1 MTKVSDI
8 SNELGEDVSDDF
20 KNAAQDASKLYAVI
34 KQLTAVKAN
43 DFKGVSILTD
53 TGAYKSTFEIIKE
66 IANAWGQMTDINQAA
81 LLEQIAGKRQA
92 SAIAAIFQDPEL
104 LQKGEDYANSAAGAT
119 EKAMDVALDTVEVR
133 MKRLQNEAQ
142 TFWQELVNSNGLK
155 SLIDGLTSALDIVNK
170 IVKASHGVLG
180 GSGTAGLLGLV
191 AGGAQSTFNKI
202 RNGANSSGGAIS
214 FTGNGAYAF
223 GVKLGRSQASK
234 YSAVMDQ
241 RGTIYSADDIAIVD
255 KIYQAYKKTG
265 TGAQALNAA
274 VKQAGFSVNG
284 LNKNCQHLVS
294 SLQNDSDAVG
304 VLITSSKSLSQGVN
318 AAGESMKAF
327 GRVALSSLASG
338 LLSAGISIGISALM
352 KLIDNYVNRLDTA
365 IDKGKEFS
373 KSIQEQSNAY
383 SDNEKQ
389 IESLRD
395 EYDAL
400 ARGVDEHGK
409 NVSLTTDQYKRYKEI
424 VSQIVQLAPS
434 VAKGYSD
441 ENGYLVDRNKLIDD
455 AIAKQKEYNAEVQQ
469 KRFGSEGFATEINGQ
484 LATAQQ
490 AKQSSIKGQLN
501 WFEQHTG
508 APAIDTTSS
517 DAGLQ
522 QDYDAY
528 AEAQKDFLGNLK
540 KAFDQSEQSNSET
553 LDEYLQKQFGIS
565 GATVD
570 NLTLISK
577 SIDKITDGLNPK
589 DSKAKSQL
597 SSITSDL
604 SRSAAKWVDDAETV
618 DSVNKAIQ
626 DNFTAYV
633 ENAVDGYDKLNDAQK
648 SAIKNSISNMTYADV
663 IKGTKSEQDQSI
675 LSGTWEVDDEKRKA
689 QQKKYEDMVK
699 LLQNTASQKAISQA
713 SKIDTSLDYV
723 SYEKQYKAN
732 ISKLER
738 TLNDVNKSQNLSLS
752 PADIKQLVNITPVD
766 QDGND
771 LHENP
776 KAMADRLKA
785 TLKDGA
791 SAVDNMTMDQINVMY
806 PVVEEIAEEHPGA
819 KIELD
824 QARQML
830 SLQTRIEELKNKSVA
845 SYGNLKTQVESYAS
859 AISGLNDITANNQI
873 ITTDMYNTLV
883 SAGVSVQDLDSV
895 VREFGYDT
903 DGNTTYLVENIDK
916 LKEFTSVANEAA
928 KTSIA
933 ENIDVQRRRYAELLD
948 QLDKVVTENYNYVQ
962 SNHKLTESRK
972 DDVRSIQ
979 EQLDQTQDL
988 LESYA
993 ALQVQVSATS
1003 QSYSAFKKAKEYDSR
1018 TDFGSEAIEMIT
1030 ELADDMRTATYGT
1043 EAFKAAMNAI
1053 VPKSALTNL
1062 DDANQKIYDTATY
1075 LKKLKSDGYLNVDS
1089 DGVLKGLN
1097 VDQFV
1102 QTGLTNGVFEG
1113 SEGNLRL
1120 NDTITSIDQVA
1131 QKFQMT
1137 IPMVQAFD
1145 EALKRAGTTG
1155 RSMFAG
1161 LIGDDTQNQIYR
1173 TLQDLNDAEND
1184 LQAAMNQGVDSS
1196 TLKQY
1201 KDKVDAVHKEVSDLA
1216 SSGVRKRVSDY
1227 FDAKDQLN
1235 DLDLHGGSEG
1245 LRKKLEEQLNQKPT
1259 QLDVQLAIT
1268 NFDDELKILQG
1279 KSKSKKL
1286 ELYGEINHVD
1296 TSKKPV
1302 SDDVLNEW
1310 VEKRIQRD
1318 TKLKKQ
1324 TSEFADDE
1332 SNAAKNEM
1340 DSLMKQ
1346 LDDTKSAIEGLTD
1359 AVKEDTAARSG
1370 DKSEGSTAKNKKE
1383 TDSYDIDAAGANK
1396 TYDDIDKKN
1405 KQVSS
1410 DITNANP
1417 EFRINGSQSFTV
1429 LGQIHDAAKKVHDYI
1444 ADAVW
1449 PEHSFIKS
1457 ANAKKSKS
1465 SGKAK
1470 ADGGTVTGES
1480 KALVG
1485 ELGQELVVNPHTGKY
1500 YTVGDNGA
1508 EFVSLPKDA
1517 IVFNHLQTRQLLSKN
1532 HTGTRGT
1539 ALASGNAYSK
1549 SKGET
1554 TVISPSGGNNGL
1566 GKTYDVGYGSSAI
1579 AKDAEKAVKASK
1591 KAAEKAS
1598 KDWIE
1603 QFKAA
1608 ADKLRENYASGK
1620 IDAEKYFDELTLLY
1634 QEYYKGYGQKSD
1646 ENLKKLKDAWNSLYS
1661 SESSDLDSK
1670 HSNGEITE
1678 RQYLD
1683 DLRSLYKHFYSD
1695 VNTYAKEHADAQ
1707 KEFAQKAKSAYQ
1719 NLLQAGSSVVAHRI
1733 KQLQNQMNGA
1743 VDALQK
1749 QKDAA
1754 DRSYEL
1760 QLRPLN
1766 AEIKR
1771 YEKLEKE
1778 LNKQVKAKNK
1788 EQDAIEKVIT
1798 AKNKEISA
1806 IQDASQARQ
1815 TDLDLQKA
1823 QYNLAKAEHQR
1834 TQYTYTSNRGFVY
1847 RANPTDVKE
1856 ARENLKEKQENVR
1869 VQQINNEIDALNKEK
1884 EAIQDEIDKIQE
1896 VIDRYSEHV
1905 DAIQEQ
1911 IDAINDLKDAT
1922 DQYYDDAIYNIQ
1934 QQYQTQ
1940 IDALQK
1946 IQDMW
1951 DQANDLFDF
1960 AESVQLLQSFGI
1972 SLNDVTNN
1980 AGASIDLI
1988 KGKLADVLAYIYQ
2001 NNDAAKEVWSTLLG
2015 IDLTKITPDIDN
2027 FALGIKGISDYA
2039 GTASGNVRT
2048 LNGDL
2053 AGAQLFGVA
2062 AQGGIDSAAN
2072 AVDKLGSAAATTSP
2086 RDLAA
2091 TMAQLSATDLS
2102 GFNTAVGTMAANS
2115 ASLEALNTVL
2125 TQTLGLMQG
2134 LGGQDVFGNMY
2145 NQFAAFVTNF
2155 EALAAQ
2161 FQQDM
2166 TALFGQGQAAGNDK
2180 SGQSAGWF
2188 DGFVNQV
2195 EDMNERTSAAL
2206 QNQIEQWTTFQQL
2219 MVGVLGVGG
2228 GGQGNDKGQGQ
2239 GQQGGGV
2246 GASGAA
2252 SANSIIGSLT
2262 LAATDMNEA
2271 FGKWEETLNEF
2282 ITGTGG
2288 FTDFTNQVMTLIT
2301 NMSAK
2306 IQEQC
2311 NVAIDAINSLLNQ
2324 ISAANAAIQSMSV
2337 PISGAVNASG
2347 TTHPANAAGSTG
2359 LPRDEHHA
2367 LVGELG
2373 PEIVVSGDKYR
2384 VVGQH
2389 GAEFTDLK
2397 RGDIVLNHI
2406 QTAKAF
2412 KNGVAHANGFGNLI
2426 PAAQPAFMAKLS
2438 AVAAN
2443 IKQISPKFAFA
2454 GVNAASN
2461 KLATPDGTNVVIND
2475 LHVSL
2480 PNFNS
2485 DKADDLIRDLSS
2497 MTLKAVQRYNR
2508 H

>member
-1 MTKVSDI
+1 M
-8 SNELGEDVSDDF
+8 
-20 KNAAQDASKLYAVI
+20 
-34 KQLTAVKAN
+34 
-43 DFKGVSILTD
+43 
-53 TGAYKSTFEIIKE
+53 
-66 IANAWGQMTDINQAA
+66 
-81 LLEQIAGKRQA
+81 KRQA

-119 EKAMDVALDTVEVR
+119 KKAMDVTLDTIEVR
-133 MKRLQNEAQ
+133 IKRLQNEAQ
-142 TFWQELVNSNGLK
+142 TFWQELINSNGVKTLT
-155 SLIDGLTSALDIVNK
+155 DGLTSALNIVNE
-170 IVKASHGVLG
+170 IVKASHGAFG
-180 GSGTAGLLGLV
+180 GNGTAGLLGLV
-191 AGGAQSTFNKI
+191 AGGAQSAFNKI
-202 RNGANSSGGAIS
+202 RNGANSSGGAMS

-223 GVKLGRSQASK
+223 GVKLGRSPASK

-241 RGTIYSADDIAIVD
+241 GGTIYSADDIAIID
-255 KIYQAYKKTG
+255 KVYQAYKKAG
-265 TGAQALNAA
+265 TGVQTVENAA
-274 VKQAGFSVNG
+274 NQAGVAIDGMNQ
-284 LNKNCQHLVS
+284 NCQHLVA
-294 SLQNDSDAVG
+294 SLQNDSGAVG
-304 VLITSSKSLSQGVN
+304 DLITRSKSLSQGIN
-318 AAGESMKAF
+318 TAGESMKAF
-327 GRVALSSLASG
+327 GRVALSALASG

-352 KLIDNYVNRLDTA
+352 KLIDNYVNRLNTA
-365 IDKGKEFS
+365 IDKGNEFS
-373 KSIQEQSNAY
+373 KSIQEQSNTY

-400 ARGVDEHGK
+400 SRGVDEHGK
-409 NVSLTTDQYKRYKEI
+409 NISLTTDQYKRYKEI

-455 AIAKQKEYNAEVQQ
+455 AIALQKEYNAEVQQ

-490 AKQSSIKGQLN
+490 AKQSSIKGQQGLL
-501 WFEQHTG
+501 ERLGSSKIAQSLG
-508 APAIDTTSS
+508 ASQVAQSGNPA
-517 DAGLQ
+517 ALQ
-522 QDYDAY
+522 EYNEAVESYDAY
-528 AEAQKDFLGNLK
+528 AQAQKEFLDK
-540 KAFDQSEQSNSET
+540 IQQAFDQSEQSNSET

-570 NLTLISK
+570 NITQISK

-589 DSKAKSQL
+589 NSEAKSQL
-597 SSITSDL
+597 NSITADL
-604 SRSAAKWVDDAETV
+604 SKSAAKWVNDAETV
-618 DSVNKAIQ
+618 DSVNKAVQ
-626 DNFTAYV
+626 DNFTDYV

-648 SAIKNSISNMTYADV
+648 AAIKNSISNMTYADV
-663 IKGTKSEQDQSI
+663 LKGTKAEQDQSI
-675 LSGTWEVDDEKRKA
+675 LYGTWEVDDEKRKA

-699 LLQNTASQKAISQA
+699 LLQHTSSQKALSQA
-713 SKIDTSLDYV
+713 SKIDTSLDYIA
-723 SYEKQYKAN
+723 YEKQYKAN

-738 TLNDVNKSQNLSLS
+738 TLNDVNKSQQLSLS
-752 PADIKQLVNITPVD
+752 PVDIKQLVNITPVD
-766 QDGND
+766 QNGND
-771 LHENP
+771 LHADP

-845 SYGNLKTQVESYAS
+845 SYSNLKTQVESYSS

-895 VREFGYDT
+895 VREFGPDV

-933 ENIDVQRRRYAELLD
+933 ENIDVQRRRYAELVD
-948 QLDKVVTENYNYVQ
+948 QLDQVVTENYNYVQ
-962 SNHKLTESRK
+962 SNHELTESRK

-979 EQLDQTQDL
+979 DQLDQTQDL

-993 ALQVQVSATS
+993 ALQEQVSATS
-1003 QSYSAFKKAKEYDSR
+1003 QSYSAFQKAKEYDSR
-1018 TDFGSEAIEMIT
+1018 TNFGSEAVEMIT
-1030 ELADDMRTATYGT
+1030 ELADDMRNATYGT

-1075 LKKLKSDGYLNVDS
+1075 LKSLKSDGYLDVDS

-1102 QTGLTNGVFEG
+1102 QTGLRKGVFEG

-1131 QKFQMT
+1131 QKFNMT
-1137 IPMVQAFD
+1137 IPVVQAFD
-1145 EALKRAGTTG
+1145 EALKRAGTTS

-1227 FDAKDQLN
+1227 FDAKDKLS

-1302 SDDVLNEW
+1302 SDAVLNEW
-1310 VEKRIQRD
+1310 VENRIQRD

-1332 SNAAKNEM
+1332 SNAAQNEM
-1340 DSLMKQ
+1340 DSIIKQ
-1346 LDDTKSAIEGLTD
+1346 LDNTNSALGELTD
-1359 AVKEDTAARSG
+1359 AVKEDAAARSG
-1370 DKSEGSTAKNKKE
+1370 DKSEGATAKSKKE
-1383 TDSYDIDAAGANK
+1383 TDSYDV
-1396 TYDDIDKKN
+1396 DISSGKKN
-1405 KQVSS
+1405 LGDLDKQSKQVSS

-1417 EFRINGSQSFTV
+1417 EIHINGSQAFTV
-1429 LGQIHDAAKKVHDYI
+1429 LHDIYNTAKKVFDYV
-1444 ADAVW
+1444 ADVTLPGHA
-1449 PEHSFIKS
+1449 F
-1457 ANAKKSKS
+1457 KKSVTESDAKSKAKS

-1470 ADGGTVTGES
+1470 ANGGIVTGES

-1485 ELGQELVVNPHTGKY
+1485 ELGQELVVNPNTGKY

-1508 EFVSLPKDA
+1508 EFVSLPKNA

-1539 ALASGNAYSK
+1539 ALVSGNAYSK
-1549 SKGET
+1549 TKVHPVVSSSGGET
-1554 TVISPSGGNNGL
+1554 SVL
-1566 GKTYDVGYGSSAI
+1566 GPIEIGYGSSAI
-1579 AKDAEKAVKASK
+1579 TKDVEKAVKASK
-1591 KAAEKAS
+1591 KAAERAS
-1598 KDWIE
+1598 KDWVE

-1634 QEYYKGYGQKSD
+1634 QKYYKGYGQKSD

-1661 SESSDLDSK
+1661 SESSDLDTK

-1683 DLRSLYKHFYSD
+1683 ELRSLYKHFYSD

-1707 KEFAQKAKSAYQ
+1707 KAFAQKAKSAYQ
-1719 NLLQAGSSVVAHRI
+1719 NLLQAGSSVVAYQI

-1778 LNKQVKAKNK
+1778 LNKQVKAKTK
-1788 EQDAIEKVIT
+1788 EQNAIEKVIT

-1896 VIDRYSEHV
+1896 VIDGYSEHV

-1911 IDAINDLKDAT
+1911 IDAINELKDAT
-1922 DQYYDDAIYNIQ
+1922 DQYYDDVIYNIQ

-1980 AGASIDLI
+1980 AGASIDLV

-2039 GTASGNVRT
+2039 GAASGNVRT

-2053 AGAQLFGVA
+2053 ASAQLSGVA
-2062 AQGGIDSAAN
+2062 AQGGINGAAS
-2072 AVDKLGSAAATTSP
+2072 AVDNLGSAASTTSP
-2086 RDLAA
+2086 KDLAA

-2102 GFNTAVGTMAANS
+2102 GFNTAVGAMAANS

-2125 TQTLGLMQG
+2125 TQTLNLMQG

-2145 NQFAAFVTNF
+2145 NQFATFVTNF

-2166 TALFGQGQAAGNDK
+2166 TALFGQGQTAGNDK
-2180 SGQSAGWF
+2180 NSQSAGWF
-2188 DGFVNQV
+2188 DGFVKQV
-2195 EDMNERTSAAL
+2195 EDMNVRTSAAL
-2206 QNQIEQWTTFQQL
+2206 QNQIEQWTAFQQL

-2228 GGQGNDKGQGQ
+2228 GGQGNGKGQGQ

-2301 NMSAK
+2301 NMSTK

-2311 NVAIDAINSLLNQ
+2311 NVAIGSINSLLNQ

-2426 PAAQPAFMAKLS
+2426 PAAQPAFMSKLS

-2443 IKQISPKFAFA
+2443 IKQIAPKFAFA
-2454 GVNAASN
+2454 GMNAASS
-2461 KLATPDGTNVVIND
+2461 KLATPEGTNVTIND

>member
-1 MTKVSDI
+1 M
-8 SNELGEDVSDDF
+8 
-20 KNAAQDASKLYAVI
+20 
-34 KQLTAVKAN
+34 
-43 DFKGVSILTD
+43 
-53 TGAYKSTFEIIKE
+53 
-66 IANAWGQMTDINQAA
+66 
-81 LLEQIAGKRQA
+81 KRQA

-119 EKAMDVALDTVEVR
+119 EKAMDVALDTIEVR
-133 MKRLQNEAQ
+133 VKRLQNEAQ
-142 TFWQELVNSNGLK
+142 TFWQELINSNGLK
-155 SLIDGLTSALDIVNK
+155 SLIDGLTSALNIVNE
-170 IVKASHGVLG
+170 IVKASHGAFG
-180 GSGTAGLLGLV
+180 GNGTAGLLGLV
-191 AGGAQSTFNKI
+191 AGGAQSAFNKI
-202 RNGANSSGGAIS
+202 RNGANSSGGAMS

-223 GVKLGRSQASK
+223 GVKLGRSPASK

-241 RGTIYSADDIAIVD
+241 KGTIYSADDIAIVD
-255 KIYQAYKKTG
+255 KVYQAYKKTG
-265 TGAQALNAA
+265 TGVQALNAA

-294 SLQNDSDAVG
+294 SMQNDSDAVG

-327 GRVALSSLASG
+327 GRVALSALASG
-338 LLSAGISIGISALM
+338 LLSAGISIGISALI
-352 KLIDNYVNRLDTA
+352 KLIDNYVNRLNTA
-365 IDKGKEFS
+365 IDKGNEFS
-373 KSIQEQSNAY
+373 KSIQEQSNTY
-383 SDNEKQ
+383 SDNKKQ

-455 AIAKQKEYNAEVQQ
+455 AIAKQKEYNAEVQK

-528 AEAQKDFLGNLK
+528 AEAQKKFLGNLQ
-540 KAFDQSEQSNSET
+540 KAFDQSEQSGSET

-577 SIDKITDGLNPK
+577 SIDKITDGLQPK

-648 SAIKNSISNMTYADV
+648 AAIKNSISNMTYADV
-663 IKGTKSEQDQSI
+663 IKGTQSEQDQSI
-675 LSGTWEVDDEKRKA
+675 LSGTWEVDDDKRRA

-699 LLQNTASQKAISQA
+699 LLQNTSSQKAISQA
-713 SKIDTSLDYV
+713 SKIDTSLDYIA
-723 SYEKQYKAN
+723 YEKQYKAN
-732 ISKLER
+732 ISKLEK
-738 TLNDVNKSQNLSLS
+738 TLNAVSKENGLSLE
-752 PADIKQLVNITPVD
+752 PVDIKQLVNITPVD

-771 LHENP
+771 LHADP

-845 SYGNLKTQVESYAS
+845 SYSNLKTQVESYSS

-895 VREFGYDT
+895 VREFGPDV

-933 ENIDVQRRRYAELLD
+933 ENIDVQRRRYAELVD
-948 QLDKVVTENYNYVQ
+948 QLDQVVTENYNYVQ
-962 SNHKLTESRK
+962 SNHELTESRR

-993 ALQVQVSATS
+993 ALQEQVSATS
-1003 QSYSAFKKAKEYDSR
+1003 QSYSAFQKAKEYDSR
-1018 TDFGSEAIEMIT
+1018 TNFGSEAVEMIT
-1030 ELADDMRTATYGT
+1030 ELADDMRNATYGT

-1102 QTGLTNGVFEG
+1102 KTGLEKGVFEG

-1145 EALKRAGTTG
+1145 EELKRAGTTS

-1201 KDKVDAVHKEVSDLA
+1201 KDKVDAIHKEVSDLA

-1227 FDAKDQLN
+1227 FDAKDKLS

-1268 NFDDELKILQG
+1268 NFDDELKILKG

-1302 SDDVLNEW
+1302 SDAVLNEW
-1310 VEKRIQRD
+1310 VENRIQRD

-1332 SNAAKNEM
+1332 SNAAQNEM
-1340 DSLMKQ
+1340 DSIIKQ
-1346 LDDTKSAIEGLTD
+1346 LDDTNSALGKLTD
-1359 AVKEDTAARSG
+1359 AVKEDAAARSG
-1370 DKSEGSTAKNKKE
+1370 DKSEGATAKSKKE
-1383 TDSYDIDAAGANK
+1383 TDSYDV
-1396 TYDDIDKKN
+1396 DISSGKKN
-1405 KQVSS
+1405 LGDLDKQSKQVSS

-1417 EFRINGSQSFTV
+1417 EIHINGSQAFTV
-1429 LGQIHDAAKKVHDYI
+1429 LHDIYNTAKKVFDYV
-1444 ADAVW
+1444 ADVTLPGHA
-1449 PEHSFIKS
+1449 F
-1457 ANAKKSKS
+1457 KKSVTESDAKSKAKS

-1470 ADGGTVTGES
+1470 ANGGIVTGES

-1485 ELGQELVVNPHTGKY
+1485 ELGQELVVNPNTGKY

-1508 EFVSLPKDA
+1508 EFVSLPKNA

-1549 SKGET
+1549 TKVHPVVSSSGGET
-1554 TVISPSGGNNGL
+1554 SVL
-1566 GKTYDVGYGSSAI
+1566 GPIEIGYGSSAI
-1579 AKDAEKAVKASK
+1579 AKDVEKAVKASK

-1598 KDWIE
+1598 KDWVE

-1634 QEYYKGYGQKSD
+1634 QKYYKDYGQKSD

-1661 SESSDLDSK
+1661 SESSDLDTK

-1683 DLRSLYKHFYSD
+1683 ELRSLYKHFYSD

-1707 KEFAQKAKSAYQ
+1707 KAFAQKAKSAYQ
-1719 NLLQAGSSVVAHRI
+1719 NLLQAGSSVVAYQI

-1778 LNKQVKAKNK
+1778 LNKQVKAKTK
-1788 EQDAIEKVIT
+1788 EQNAIEKVIT

-1856 ARENLKEKQENVR
+1856 ARENLKEKQESVR

-1896 VIDRYSEHV
+1896 VIDGYSEHV

-1911 IDAINDLKDAT
+1911 IDAINELKDAT

-1980 AGASIDLI
+1980 AGASIDLV

-2039 GTASGNVRT
+2039 GAASGNVRT

-2053 AGAQLFGVA
+2053 ASAQLSGVA
-2062 AQGGIDSAAN
+2062 AQGGINGAAS
-2072 AVDKLGSAAATTSP
+2072 AVDNLGSAASTTSP
-2086 RDLAA
+2086 KDLAA

-2102 GFNTAVGTMAANS
+2102 GFNTAVGAMAANS

-2125 TQTLGLMQG
+2125 TQTLNLMQG

-2145 NQFAAFVTNF
+2145 NQFATFVTNF

-2228 GGQGNDKGQGQ
+2228 GGQGDKGQGQ

-2301 NMSAK
+2301 NMSTK

-2311 NVAIDAINSLLNQ
+2311 NVAIGSINSLLNQ
-2324 ISAANAAIQSMSV
+2324 ISAANAALSSV
-2337 PISGAVNASG
+2337 NGPLSGASHASG
-2347 TTHPANAAGSTG
+2347 THPANAVGSTG

-2397 RGDIVLNHI
+2397 RGDIVLNHV

-2454 GVNAASN
+2454 GMNAASS
-2461 KLATPDGTNVVIND
+2461 KLATPEGTNVTIND

>member
-1 MTKVSDI
+1 
-8 SNELGEDVSDDF
+8 L
-20 KNAAQDASKLYAVI
+20 
-34 KQLTAVKAN
+34 
-43 DFKGVSILTD
+43 
-53 TGAYKSTFEIIKE
+53 
-66 IANAWGQMTDINQAA
+66 
-81 LLEQIAGKRQA
+81 KRQA

-104 LQKGEDYANSAAGAT
+104 LQKGEDYANSAVGAT
-119 EKAMDVALDTVEVR
+119 EKAMDVALDTIEVR
-133 MKRLQNEAQ
+133 VKRLQNEAQ
-142 TFWQELVNSNGLK
+142 TFWQELVNSNGVKTLT
-155 SLIDGLTSALDIVNK
+155 DGLTGALNIVNE
-170 IVKASHGVLG
+170 IVKASHGAFG
-180 GSGTAGLLGLV
+180 GNGTAGLLGLV
-191 AGGAQSTFNKI
+191 AGGAQSAFNKI

-214 FTGNGAYAF
+214 FTGNGTYAF
-223 GVKLGRSQASK
+223 GVKLGKSQASK

-265 TGAQALNAA
+265 TGVQALNAA
-274 VKQAGFSVNG
+274 VKQAGFSVKG
-284 LNKNCQHLVS
+284 LNQNCNHLVAS
-294 SLQNDSDAVG
+294 MQNDSDAVG
-304 VLITSSKSLSQGVN
+304 VLIASSKSLSQGVN

-365 IDKGKEFS
+365 IDKGNEFS
-373 KSIQEQSNAY
+373 KSIQEQSNTY

-395 EYDAL
+395 EYDTL

-490 AKQSSIKGQLN
+490 AKQSSIKGQLS
-501 WFEQHTG
+501 WFDRFKN
-508 APAIDTTSS
+508 AKPAIDTTSS
-517 DAGLQ
+517 YYNDAGPQ
-522 QDYDAY
+522 QDYDEY
-528 AEAQKDFLGNLK
+528 AEAQKEFLGKLQ
-540 KAFDQSEQSNSET
+540 KAFDLSKHPGSET
-553 LDEYLQKQFGIS
+553 LDEYLQKQFSIS

-570 NLTLISK
+570 NITQISK
-577 SIDKITDGLNPK
+577 SIDKITDGLKPK

-604 SRSAAKWVDDAETV
+604 SRSAAKWVNDAETV

-648 SAIKNSISNMTYADV
+648 AAIKNSISNMTYADV

-699 LLQNTASQKAISQA
+699 LLQNTSSQKAISQA

-738 TLNDVNKSQNLSLS
+738 TLNDVNKSQNLSLN

-771 LHENP
+771 LHADP

-806 PVVEEIAEEHPGA
+806 PVVEEIAEEHPGGT
-819 KIELD
+819 IELD
-824 QARQML
+824 KARQML

-895 VREFGYDT
+895 VREFGPDV

-1018 TDFGSEAIEMIT
+1018 TDFGSEAVEMIT
-1030 ELADDMRTATYGT
+1030 ELADDMRNATYGT

-1075 LKKLKSDGYLNVDS
+1075 LKKLKSDGYLNIDS

-1102 QTGLTNGVFEG
+1102 QTGLKNGVFEG
-1113 SEGNLRL
+1113 SEGHLRL

-1145 EALKRAGTTG
+1145 EALKRAGTTS

-1227 FDAKDQLN
+1227 FDAKDKLS

-1302 SDDVLNEW
+1302 SDAVLNEW
-1310 VEKRIQRD
+1310 VENRIQRD

-1332 SNAAKNEM
+1332 SNAAQNEM
-1340 DSLMKQ
+1340 DSLIKQ
-1346 LDDTKSAIEGLTD
+1346 LDDTNSALGELTD
-1359 AVKEDTAARSG
+1359 AVKEDAAAHSG
-1370 DKSEGSTAKNKKE
+1370 DKSEESTAKSKKE
-1383 TDSYDIDAAGANK
+1383 TDSYNINADASNGNK
-1396 TYDDIDKKN
+1396 TFDDFGKYGKKVFSEIDN
-1405 KQVSS
+1405 ARPSIHLNGSQAFLTLHDISAAIKQVS
-1410 DITNANP
+1410 D
-1417 EFRINGSQSFTV
+1417 
-1429 LGQIHDAAKKVHDYI
+1429 DAASVQLPGATFKKSVT
-1444 ADAVW
+1444 
-1449 PEHSFIKS
+1449 ES
-1457 ANAKKSKS
+1457 NAKSKAKS

-1470 ADGGTVTGES
+1470 ANGGIVTGES

-1549 SKGET
+1549 TK
-1554 TVISPSGGNNGL
+1554 VHPVVSPSGGDTSVL
-1566 GKTYDVGYGSSAI
+1566 GAIEVGYGSSAI
-1579 AKDAEKAVKASK
+1579 AKDVEKAVKASK
-1591 KAAEKAS
+1591 KAAERAS
-1598 KDWIE
+1598 KDWVE

-1719 NLLQAGSSVVAHRI
+1719 NLLQAGSSVVAYQI

-1743 VDALQK
+1743 VNALQK

-1934 QQYQTQ
+1934 QQYQMQ

-1980 AGASIDLI
+1980 AGASIDLV

-2039 GTASGNVRT
+2039 GTASGNVRM

-2053 AGAQLFGVA
+2053 AGAQLSGVA

-2072 AVDKLGSAAATTSP
+2072 AVDKLGSAASTTSP
-2086 RDLAA
+2086 KDLAA

-2102 GFNTAVGTMAANS
+2102 GFNSAVGAMAANS

-2125 TQTLGLMQG
+2125 TQTLNLMQG

-2145 NQFAAFVTNF
+2145 NQFATFVTNF

-2180 SGQSAGWF
+2180 SSQSAGWF
-2188 DGFVNQV
+2188 DGFVKQV
-2195 EDMNERTSAAL
+2195 EDMNVRTSAAL
-2206 QNQIEQWTTFQQL
+2206 QNQIEQWTAFQQL

-2228 GGQGNDKGQGQ
+2228 GGQSNGKGQGQ
-2239 GQQGGGV
+2239 SQGQQQGGGV
-2246 GASGAA
+2246 GASGVA

-2311 NVAIDAINSLLNQ
+2311 NVAINAINSLLNQ
-2324 ISAANAAIQSMSV
+2324 ISAANAALSSV
-2337 PISGAVNASG
+2337 NGPLSGASHASG
-2347 TTHPANAAGSTG
+2347 THPANAVGSTG

-2454 GVNAASN
+2454 GVSAASS